1 MVIRAHIGFALA
13 LAFAS
18 LTSAQELAAR
28 LDAAQRSYDAVEAA
42 AILDEAVSNAAVNP
56 ARESQ
61 LLVARA
67 GLLVAEL
74 LRIKWE
80 QFPESNI
87 ADRRPLGDAIDKA
100 AEAGLRALESLQPN
114 SEAYRLKADL
124 LATMIRSDYR
134 AKKYRK
140 EMEAAAAQAV
150 ELDPENARAYVTQ
163 AKPFVFAD
171 PNEGGD
177 PAEAIALLSK
187 ALELNPDLETARC
200 LRGLAY
206 KKAGDV
212 EQARAD
218 WELALQKNPE
228 CAPAKEEL
236 AKLGAVA
243 DSE

>member
-1 MVIRAHIGFALA
+1 MTTRIHIGFALA

-18 LTSAQELAAR
+18 HASAQDLAAR
-28 LDAAQRSYDAVEAA
+28 LDAAQRSYNAGEAA
-42 AILDEAVSNAAVNP
+42 AVLDKAVSDAAVNP
-56 ARESQ
+56 SRESQ

-74 LRIKWE
+74 LRIEWE
-80 QFPESNI
+80 QLPESNI

-100 AEAGLRALESLQPN
+100 ADAGLRALESLQPD
-114 SEAYRLKADL
+114 SDVYRLKADL

-134 AKKYRK
+134 AKKYRT
-140 EMEAAAAQAV
+140 EMEESAATAV
-150 ELDPENARAYVTQ
+150 ELDPKNAKAYVAQ
-163 AKPFVFAD
+163 AKPFVFAE

-177 PAEAIALLSK
+177 PAEAVTLLSK
-187 ALELNPDLETARC
+187 ALELNPDLESARC

-206 KKAGDV
+206 KKAGDL
-212 EQARAD
+212 ELAQAD
-218 WELALQKNPE
+218 WELALEKNPE
-228 CAPAKEEL
+228 CAPAREEL

>member
-1 MVIRAHIGFALA
+1 MTTRIHISLALA

-18 LTSAQELAAR
+18 LTSAQDLAAR

-42 AILDEAVSNAAVNP
+42 AVLDETVSDATVKP
-56 ARESQ
+56 SRESQ

-67 GLLVAEL
+67 GLLTAEL
-74 LRIKWE
+74 LRIEWE
-80 QFPESNI
+80 QLPESNI
-87 ADRRPLGDAIDKA
+87 AERRPLGDAIDKA

-114 SEAYRLKADL
+114 SETYRLKADL

-140 EMEAAAAQAV
+140 NMEEAAAMAI
-150 ELDPENARAYVTQ
+150 ELDPENALAYVAQ

-171 PNEGGD
+171 SNEGGD
-177 PAEAIALLSK
+177 PAKAIALLTT
-187 ALELNPDLETARC
+187 ALDRNPDLEAARC

-218 WELALQKNPE
+218 WELALEENPE

-236 AKLGAVA
+236 AKLEGQ
-243 DSE
+243 